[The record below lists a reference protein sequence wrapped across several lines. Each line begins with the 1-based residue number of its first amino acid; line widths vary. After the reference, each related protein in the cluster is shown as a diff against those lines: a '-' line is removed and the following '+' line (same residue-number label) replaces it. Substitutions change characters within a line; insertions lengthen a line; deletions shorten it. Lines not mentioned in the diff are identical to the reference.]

1 MPTVLLSYRRRTDV
15 KNVGRVF
22 QDEKS
27 LEAVLK
33 EGNMMTYTAI
43 DLGSVPFR
51 KQLELVRNS
60 NILIGAHGAGLMHV
74 MFMAEEGVL
83 VEIHPSYRL
92 DRHFRLAARMSG
104 KIYLPMRSTG
114 RVSCRGSSD
123 AIPVDK
129 DEFRRTVDA
138 AVRIARSFDDG
149 ASECGMQCDP
159 RILAMDVGNAA
170 HYDRTSTSK
179 ARPLSSQFPCQ

>member
-1 MPTVLLSYRRRTDV
+1 VPTVLLSYRRRTDV

-60 NILIGAHGAGLMHV
+60 NM
-74 MFMAEEGVL
+74 
-83 VEIHPSYRL
+83 
-92 DRHFRLAARMSG
+92 
-104 KIYLPMRSTG
+104 
-114 RVSCRGSSD
+114 
-123 AIPVDK
+123 
-129 DEFRRTVDA
+129 
-138 AVRIARSFDDG
+138 
-149 ASECGMQCDP
+149 
-159 RILAMDVGNAA
+159 
-170 HYDRTSTSK
+170 
-179 ARPLSSQFPCQ
+179 